1 MNKQIEEID
10 KDLTESV
17 YMSGYGLSWAESA
30 DIVNNIIQENPNYQK
45 IDEGSVVL
53 TREELIERYL
63 QEHKWA
69 SQKTAREI
77 WESFNLFFRP
87 FDKKDAISIDLLLL
101 FLENIV
107 KQYGVEVK

>member
-1 MNKQIEEID
+1 MNKQVEVID

-53 TREELIERYL
+53 TREELIERYC
-63 QEHKWA
+63 QEHEWA
-69 SQKTAREI
+69 SKKTAREI
-77 WESFNLFFRP
+77 LDELDKESNGQTQAITNLLR
-87 FDKKDAISIDLLLL
+87 KR
-101 FLENIV
+101 
-107 KQYGVEVK
+107 YGVEE